1 MKYYKLLCFAV
12 LFAVVA
18 SEEEEA
24 DATVEFSSH
33 LADRPIENA
42 KNASI
47 VTSDEIGNDKEIQN
61 EKLSAVYDIDANSS
75 SVFEKNDVVN
85 ESTSVQDTKT
95 NTTANTTDTK
105 SKMKV
110 ECTLR
115 VIPENE
121 IPTVTL
127 ANSTVLLKVL
137 APVNNKNSTTGDCV
151 VVLFYSNQCVFSAR
165 MAPHFNALPRVF
177 PDISFY
183 AVDVVETGN
192 LYVRYGLVYVPN
204 VMLFHN
210 SKPFARYNET
220 MLNLDMFVKFINKF
234 TVNHANPLFFFLK
247 IYPKSGIA
255 QLYGCSRTETSAMF
269 SELASSQK
277 DYFFLNVHNET
288 FLHIVGLSHNGTLN
302 VTSADMKGPVPSTLT
317 KKMDYALILAWT
329 FTFCCLCFGFT
340 KSSIFKRAMEFF
352 RNTWHEANATQ
363 HEHEE

>member
-1 MKYYKLLCFAV
+1 MKYFKLLCFAV
-12 LFAVVA
+12 LFAVIA
-18 SEEEEA
+18 TEEEET

-47 VTSDEIGNDKEIQN
+47 VTSDEIEVGVPYDKEIQN

-85 ESTSVQDTKT
+85 ESSSVQDTKT

-110 ECTLR
+110 ECTPR
-115 VIPENE
+115 IIPENE

-137 APVNNKNSTTGDCV
+137 APVTNKNSTTGDCV

-183 AVDVVETGN
+183 AVDVMETGN

-234 TVNHANPLFFFLK
+234 T
-247 IYPKSGIA
+247 
-255 QLYGCSRTETSAMF
+255 
-269 SELASSQK
+269 
-277 DYFFLNVHNET
+277 
-288 FLHIVGLSHNGTLN
+288 GLSHNGTLN

-317 KKMDYALILAWT
+317 KKMDFALFLAWS
-329 FTFCCLCFGFT
+329 FTFCCLCFGFA
-340 KSSIFKRAMEFF
+340 KSSIFKCAMEFF
-352 RNTWHEANATQ
+352 KNTWHEANATQ

>member
-234 TVNHANPLFFFLK
+234 T
-247 IYPKSGIA
+247 
-255 QLYGCSRTETSAMF
+255 
-269 SELASSQK
+269 
-277 DYFFLNVHNET
+277 
-288 FLHIVGLSHNGTLN
+288 GLSHNGTLN

>member
-1 MKYYKLLCFAV
+1 MKYFKVLCFA
-12 LFAVVA
+12 LFFAVIA

-24 DATVEFSSH
+24 DVTVEFSSH

-47 VTSDEIGNDKEIQN
+47 VTSDEIEVRVPYNKEIQD
-61 EKLSAVYDIDANSS
+61 EKLSAVYDIDANATSAI
-75 SVFEKNDVVN
+75 EKKDVVN
-85 ESTSVQDTKT
+85 ESSSVKSTMT
-95 NTTANTTDTK
+95 NTTANATDTK

-110 ECTLR
+110 ECTPR
-115 VIPENE
+115 VIPEDE

-127 ANSTVLLKVL
+127 ANSTILLKVL
-137 APVNNKNSTTGDCV
+137 APVVNKNSTTGDCV

-177 PDISFY
+177 PDIAFY

-192 LYVRYGLVYVPN
+192 LYVRYGLVYIPN

-220 MLNLDMFVKFINKF
+220 MLNLDQFVKFIDKF
-234 TVNHANPLFFFLK
+234 T
-247 IYPKSGIA
+247 
-255 QLYGCSRTETSAMF
+255 
-269 SELASSQK
+269 
-277 DYFFLNVHNET
+277 
-288 FLHIVGLSHNGTLN
+288 GLSHNGTLN

-317 KKMDYALILAWT
+317 KKIDYALILAWA
-329 FTFCCLCFGFT
+329 FTSCCLCLGFA
-340 KSSIFKRAMEFF
+340 KSSFCKRAMEFF
-352 RNTWHEANATQ
+352 KNTWHEANATQ